1 MSVFNTIKSDMYD
14 AMKAR
19 EKVKSNALRT
29 ALSKIKDKQIEKKD
43 SLTDNE
49 IIKVLRSLVK
59 QRDESIKLY
68 NDAGR
73 IDLADNEKL
82 EKKYLETYL
91 PKMLSN
97 EEVAIIVETA
107 IKDLNGLV
115 SPIIDIV
122 LFSLFTDTFVKKLS
136 VVNLKFTDK
145 SAEKHS
151 NSFDKNLSKISTSE
165 QKGIKFS

>member
-1 MSVFNTIKSDMYD
+1 MSIFNTIKSDMYD
-14 AMKAR
+14 AMKTK

-29 ALSKIKDKQIEKKD
+29 ALSKIKDKQIEKREPLND
-43 SLTDNE
+43 DE
-49 IIKVLRSLVK
+49 IIKVLRTIVK

-73 IDLADNEKL
+73 VDLADNEKL

-107 IKDLNGLV
+107 IKDLNANSVNDIGKIMPIVMKRGKGLV
-115 SPIIDIV
+115 DGNFARQIIV
-122 LFSLFTDTFVKKLS
+122 SL
-136 VVNLKFTDK
+136 
-145 SAEKHS
+145 
-151 NSFDKNLSKISTSE
+151 LSK
-165 QKGIKFS
+165 

>member
-1 MSVFNTIKSDMYD
+1 MNIFNTIQNDMYK
-14 AMKAR
+14 AMKEGNKNR
-19 EKVKSNALRT
+19 STALRI

-73 IDLADNEKL
+73 FDLVDSEKL
-82 EKKYLETYL
+82 EKKCLETYL

-97 EEVAIIVETA
+97 EEVSIIVENV
-107 IKDLNGLV
+107 IKDLNADSINDIGKIMPEVLKRGKGLV
-115 SPIIDIV
+115 DGNFARQIV
-122 LFSLFTDTFVKKLS
+122 VSLLNK
-136 VVNLKFTDK
+136 
-145 SAEKHS
+145 
-151 NSFDKNLSKISTSE
+151 
-165 QKGIKFS
+165 

>member
-1 MSVFNTIKSDMYD
+1 MYD

-29 ALSKIKDKQIEKKD
+29 ALSKIKDKQIEKREPLND
-43 SLTDNE
+43 DE
-49 IIKVLRSLVK
+49 IIKVLRAVVK

-73 IDLADNEKL
+73 VDLADNEKL

-97 EEVAIIVETA
+97 EEVTIIVETA
-107 IKDLNGLV
+107 IKDLNANSVNDIGKIMPVVMKRGKGLV
-115 SPIIDIV
+115 DGNFARQIV
-122 LFSLFTDTFVKKLS
+122 VSL
-136 VVNLKFTDK
+136 
-145 SAEKHS
+145 
-151 NSFDKNLSKISTSE
+151 LSK
-165 QKGIKFS
+165 

>member
-1 MSVFNTIKSDMYD
+1 MSIFNTIKSDMYN

-29 ALSKIKDKQIEKKD
+29 ALAKIKDKQIEKREPLND
-43 SLTDNE
+43 DE
-49 IIKVLRSLVK
+49 IIKVLRTIVK

-73 IDLADNEKL
+73 VDLADNEKL

-107 IKDLNGLV
+107 IKDLNANSVNDIGKIMPIVMKRGKGLV
-115 SPIIDIV
+115 DGNFARQIIV
-122 LFSLFTDTFVKKLS
+122 SL
-136 VVNLKFTDK
+136 
-145 SAEKHS
+145 
-151 NSFDKNLSKISTSE
+151 LSK
-165 QKGIKFS
+165 